1 VTIVATET
9 YRFGGSKVPGTASSR
24 LILEGSVRDPKKY
37 VDKGGTVELDEEQA
51 TSLRKRGYTLTKA
64 SDAEVSETSVEG
76 APKGTEPKTEEE
88 QLASQAS
95 GTTATKSAGTKS
107 AGK

>member
-1 VTIVATET
+1 MATEN
-9 YRFGGSKVPGTASSR
+9 YKFGGSSVPGTASSR
-24 LILEGSVRDPKKY
+24 LILEGSIRNPVKY
-37 VDKGGTVELDEEQA
+37 VDKGGTVELDEDHA
-51 TSLRKRGYTLTKA
+51 ASLRKRGYKLTKA

-76 APKGTEPKTEEE
+76 APKGTEPKNEEE

-95 GTTATKSAGTKS
+95 GSTATKPTGSKP